1 MTSIVQTNC
10 PACSNRMRFNRPS
23 QKIAAVRCPVCRNFF
38 EVESDKLEEEAVVAI
53 VVDQAPIIATLIDD
67 PSDQTPTEVA
77 RPVQPG
83 HPPKSKRPKAPKPNP
98 PATDIFADDEVT
110 VEAVEVG
117 STSAFPSASPPQRSL
132 KSVGGSSKSKNS
144 YQPGSTQGSITKKRI
159 PIIIAAASSLVAIL
173 VIAFVGYKYFSSG
186 SNDTMAAKLA
196 GGYQTCLE
204 DLRDYMKSSG
214 EKPDPQ
220 ELDKRVESFRNHL
233 LLCVR
238 HDRLAE
244 ADVAELRERL
254 KTVYDLQQETKK
266 TASQLPAAATRGSRI
281 DQLPTLIDL
290 ISKQHSYGVRQL
302 AVSSNEANAFCK
314 DALGSF
320 RLLDQKLARA
330 LDSSIDS
337 ELPEIANCL
346 DQLESEYLRYTE
358 KSDSRTEM
366 SFEQKQ
372 VFDCGE
378 DFRRWCLGELQ
389 LKGYGDTC
397 QSLQKEIDT
406 SKSRLDQSL
415 KSHKLIQLKLTA
427 LERVKNRINGVVDS
441 GTALAKTENPSST
454 PSNVKSRGDSNKSQ
468 DGGLNSQ
475 IASTT
480 PPGTS
485 PGSASGILPSSSSA
499 GSSNSRSSYGSERV
513 DASPKPEST
522 AEVNPFALPGEPNS
536 KSTASKTTSSTSTT
550 SGTTSGTT
558 TALNLN
564 DVPNFPPAKFQGFSS
579 LTLKVVSNRPDQKL
593 RLMGA
598 TIASRFGGVADVQV
612 RENCATISI
621 SNYNGKI
628 FDAIKFVDFGKVE
641 ICDSQSRTLFVIDNE

>member
-1 MTSIVQTNC
+1 
-10 PACSNRMRFNRPS
+10 MRFNRPS

-38 EVESDKLEEEAVVAI
+38 EVESDKLEEEAVVAM
-53 VVDQAPIIATLIDD
+53 VVDQSPIMATLIDD
-67 PSDQTPTEVA
+67 PSDHAPTEVA
-77 RPVQPG
+77 RPVPPG
-83 HPPKSKRPKAPKPNP
+83 HPPKSKRPKAAKPKPP
-98 PATDIFADDEVT
+98 ETDIFAADDVI

-117 STSAFPSASPPQRSL
+117 STSSTFQPSSPPPRSL
-132 KSVGGSSKSKNS
+132 KSVGGSSKTRSS
-144 YQPGSTQGSITKKRI
+144 YQSGTQGSFSNKRI
-159 PIIIAAASSLVAIL
+159 PIIIAAASSFVAIL
-173 VIAFVGYKYFSSG
+173 VIAFVGYRYFSSG

-204 DLRDYMKSSG
+204 DLRNYMQSSG

-244 ADVAELRERL
+244 SDIAELRERL
-254 KTVYDLQQETKK
+254 KAVYDLQQETKK
-266 TASQLPAAATRGSRI
+266 TANQLSAAATRGSKI

-290 ISKQHSYGVRQL
+290 INKQHNYGVRQL
-302 AVSSNEANAFCK
+302 ASSSNEATAFCK
-314 DALGSF
+314 DALGNF

-346 DQLESEYLRYTE
+346 DQLESEYIRYTE
-358 KSDSRTEM
+358 KSDTRTEM

-389 LKGYGDTC
+389 LKGYADTC
-397 QSLQKEIDT
+397 QSLQKEID
-406 SKSRLDQSL
+406 SSRSRLDQAL

-441 GTALAKTENPSST
+441 GTALAKTESSSST

-475 IASTT
+475 VASTT
-480 PPGTS
+480 QSGIS
-485 PGSASGILPSSSSA
+485 SGSASGILPSSSTA
-499 GSSNSRSSYGSERV
+499 GSTNARSSYGSERV
-513 DASPKPEST
+513 DSSPKAEST
-522 AEVNPFALPGEPNS
+522 EEANPFALSGEPNS

-550 SGTTSGTT
+550 SGTATT
-558 TALNLN
+558 LNPN
-564 DVPNFPPAKFQGFSS
+564 EVPNFPSAKFQGFSS
-579 LTLKVVSNRPDQKL
+579 LTLKVVSKKPDQKL

-641 ICDSQSRTLFVIDNE
+641 ICDSQSRTLFVVDNE